1 MVPGI
6 DALNPWVIAS
16 VAINVIAVAM
26 VAAAVLK
33 RQRRERRQK
42 RRADAVTH
50 AVIDYF
56 QRTGVG
62 VAAGCIT
69 LNPDRYTVFIESEP
83 MKRFRL
89 SHIIEATV
97 REHVKKACGAEVEK
111 IYWRFPIAQN
121 AVNEADEGKPVETP
135 DEYINEGLVH
145 YRHLPKV
152 EVTELPWENFEQ
164 VSQRGETQPG
174 AAGEP

>member
-1 MVPGI
+1 MVSDI
-6 DALNPWVIAS
+6 DTLNPWAAASIA
-16 VAINVIAVAM
+16 VNVIVL
-26 VAAAVLK
+26 AALAIVVTK
-33 RQRRERRQK
+33 RLRYERRQK
-42 RRADAVTH
+42 RRSDAVTH

-121 AVNEADEGKPVETP
+121 AANTADEGKPAETP

-152 EVTELPWENFEQ
+152 EVTELPWENFEE

-174 AAGEP
+174 AAGES